1 MSLQSSNSKPRI
13 KWTPEEDKKILE
25 LVSKYGTG
33 NWILIAQQIEGKNGK
48 QCRERWTN
56 NLNPELNFSNWTAQE
71 DQTIMTI
78 YQFVGSKWA
87 EIAKFLPGRSANAT
101 KNRFRSITRQIEVDS
116 LSLKNSSKSI
126 KRPRCLLPPIS
137 QLLKD
142 TQFSCPTQNIAWGD
156 VKIMI
161 LKKWRIDQFLFD
173 SHTNFFGRRATW
185 TWWRDSNQHC
195 YIDFMLY

>member
-1 MSLQSSNSKPRI
+1 MSHKGTSNKHRI
-13 KWTPEEDKKILE
+13 KWTQEEDKKIIE
-25 LVSKYGTG
+25 LVSIHGTG

-56 NLNPELNFSNWTAQE
+56 NLNPELNFSNWTEQE
-71 DQTIMTI
+71 DQTIMSI

-101 KNRFRSITRQIEVDS
+101 KNRFRSITRQIKIDS
-116 LSLKNSSKSI
+116 TTLKNTSKVV

-142 TQFSCPTQNIAWGD
+142 TQVSIPTQNIA
-156 VKIMI
+156 
-161 LKKWRIDQFLFD
+161 
-173 SHTNFFGRRATW
+173 
-185 TWWRDSNQHC
+185 
-195 YIDFMLY
+195 